1 MNEKRQSMY
10 VYAHVS
16 VLTNPKTKQSVH
28 VKEFQIASKI
38 FSLTFTFNEISIP
51 SLTMYSS
58 GVVLKTVKSEDSKQ
72 IDFPEKRNYS
82 L

>member
-16 VLTNPKTKQSVH
+16 VLTNPKTKQL

-38 FSLTFTFNEISIP
+38 FSLTFTFTEISIP

-72 IDFPEKRNYS
+72 IDFPEKNLRNYS